1 MNLIYQTFEQAERR
15 FWDSMRNEWE
25 VEKQRI
31 LNTLIGSGQDLIDIA
46 PETENLATE
55 GVSMEGRSVMDS
67 MEMAYARQVSTRHV
81 YKQVN

>member
-1 MNLIYQTFEQAERR
+1 
-15 FWDSMRNEWE
+15 MRNEWE
-25 VEKQRI
+25 AEKQRI

-67 MEMAYARQVSTRHV
+67 MEMAYARQVGTRHRLV
-81 YKQVN
+81 IKYRSSKWVLTTVMQGRS